1 MTVVRIPPVLR
12 TEVGG
17 QRDVTVDAE
26 TVGEALHKLVAQ
38 YPALDGRILND
49 GQVPSFINV
58 FVDGEDVR
66 LNEGLQTPLGPQS
79 SLLLLPAVAGGSE
92 N

>member
-1 MTVVRIPPVLR
+1 MTLVRIPPVLR

-17 QRDVTVDAE
+17 LRDVDVEAE
-26 TVGEALHKLVAQ
+26 TVGEALHKLVEQ
-38 YPALDGRILND
+38 YPALDGRILTD